1 MGNPL
6 PMFPLGT
13 VLFPGVRL
21 PLHVFE
27 DRYRILVRDLLT
39 EPDPARRRLG
49 IVAIRE
55 GYEVG
60 SHGMQSAHR
69 IGCEAQL
76 LASREHPDGRYD
88 VVVGGRRRLL
98 LEEVDT
104 SGDYLMGRIS
114 YPDEEP
120 GDGAPEAMR
129 QALSAFALW
138 QQALAATGVELSAEP
153 DTADSADDPL
163 SLSYALCSAVS
174 LTLRERQQLLEA
186 DDAATRLT
194 TLAAMLGDEMN
205 AIRAV
210 PSLPATELSRTAWSP
225 N

>member
-1 MGNPL
+1 MGDPL

-13 VLFPGVRL
+13 VLFPGVSL

-27 DRYRILVRDLLT
+27 DRYRTLVQDLLT
-39 EPDPARRRLG
+39 EPDPHRRRLG

-76 LASREHPDGRYD
+76 LAARELPDGRYD
-88 VVVGGRRRLL
+88 IVLGGRRRLM
-98 LEEVDT
+98 LEEIRT
-104 SGDYLMGRIS
+104 SGEYLLGEIS
-114 YPDEEP
+114 YLDERAGE
-120 GDGAPEAMR
+120 GAQEAAR
-129 QALSAFALW
+129 QALKAYGRW
-138 QQALAATGVELSAEP
+138 RAAV
-153 DTADSADDPL
+153 TAAGIDNLPQIEAHDHTDDPL
-163 SLSYALCSAVS
+163 SLSFALSSAVS

-186 DDAATRLT
+186 DDGATRLVMLT
-194 TLAAMLGDEMN
+194 GMLSDELNAM
-205 AIRAV
+205 RAV

>member
-1 MGNPL
+1 VGNPL

-13 VLFPGVRL
+13 VLFPGVSL

-27 DRYRILVRDLLT
+27 DRYRAMVKDLLT
-39 EPDPARRRLG
+39 EPDPGRRRLG

-76 LASREHPDGRYD
+76 LATREHPDGRYD
-88 VVVGGRRRLL
+88 IVVGGRRRLL

-104 SGDYLMGRIS
+104 SGDYLLGRIS
-114 YPDEEP
+114 YLEEER
-120 GDGAPEAMR
+120 GDGAPEATR

-138 QQALAATGVELSAEP
+138 QGALASTGVELGADADPAE
-153 DTADSADDPL
+153 SVGDPL

-194 TLAAMLGDEMN
+194 MLASMLRDEMH

>member
-1 MGNPL
+1 MGDPL

-13 VLFPGVRL
+13 VLFPGVSL

-27 DRYRILVRDLLT
+27 DRYRSLVQDLLT
-39 EPDPARRRLG
+39 EPDPHRRRLG

-60 SHGMQSAHR
+60 NHGMQSAHR

-76 LASREHPDGRYD
+76 LAARELPDGRFD
-88 VVVGGRRRLL
+88 IVVGGRRRLV
-98 LEEVDT
+98 LEEIDT
-104 SGDYLMGRIS
+104 SGDYLLGEIS
-114 YPDEEP
+114 YLEERP
-120 GDGAPEAMR
+120 GDGAGEAAR
-129 QALSAFALW
+129 
-138 QQALAATGVELSAEP
+138 QALAAYTSWRAAVTATGIADLPEIDGVEH
-153 DTADSADDPL
+153 TDDPL
-163 SLSYALCSAVS
+163 GLSFALSSAVS

-186 DDAATRLT
+186 DDGAARLALLT
-194 TLAAMLGDEMN
+194 GMLGDELKAM
-205 AIRAV
+205 RAV

>member
-1 MGNPL
+1 MGDPL

-13 VLFPGVRL
+13 VLFPGVSL

-27 DRYRILVRDLLT
+27 DRYRSLVQDLLT
-39 EPDPARRRLG
+39 EPDPRRRRLG

-76 LASREHPDGRYD
+76 LAARELPDGRYD
-88 VVVGGRRRLL
+88 IVVGGRRRLM

-104 SGDYLMGRIS
+104 SGDYLRGEIS
-114 YPDEEP
+114 YLDER
-120 GDGAPEAMR
+120 DGAGAQEAAR
-129 QALSAFALW
+129 
-138 QQALAATGVELSAEP
+138 QALAAYTRWREAVTAAGV
-153 DTADSADDPL
+153 DDPPEVDGDEHADEPLGL
-163 SLSYALCSAVS
+163 SFALSSAVS

-186 DDAATRLT
+186 EDGAARLALLT
-194 TLAAMLGDEMN
+194 AMLGDELRAM
-205 AIRAV
+205 RAV

>member
-1 MGNPL
+1 MGEPL

-13 VLFPGVRL
+13 VLFPGVSL

-27 DRYRILVRDLLT
+27 DRYRALVRDLLA
-39 EPDPARRRLG
+39 EPEASRRRLG

-69 IGCEAQL
+69 VGCEAQL
-76 LASREHPDGRYD
+76 LATRERPDGRYD
-88 VVVGGRRRLL
+88 IVVGGRRRLM

-104 SGDYLMGRIS
+104 SGDYLTGRIS
-114 YPDEEP
+114 YLDERV
-120 GDGAPEAMR
+120 GDGVQEATR
-129 QALSAFALW
+129 QALGAFARW
-138 QQALAATGVELSAEP
+138 RKALSGTGLEVATELDPDEHVGDPLELSFA
-153 DTADSADDPL
+153 L
-163 SLSYALCSAVS
+163 SSAVS

-186 DDAATRLT
+186 DDAAARLT
-194 TLAAMLGDEMN
+194 MLASMLRDELHAM
-205 AIRAV
+205 RAV
-210 PSLPATELSRTAWSP
+210 PSLPATELSRSAWSP